1 MEKKPERLC
10 EMIQESNRNAF
21 TAGYLTPNVPQAI
34 ASQNGKEPIDLLM
47 GDTGTLVWC
56 ERPPSLKEFLQA
68 TSNYN
73 G

>member
-1 MEKKPERLC
+1 
-10 EMIQESNRNAF
+10 MIQDSNRNAYSS
-21 TAGYLTPNVPQAI
+21 AYLQGSFPQPI

-68 TSNYN
+68 TSNFA

>member
-1 MEKKPERLC
+1 
-10 EMIQESNRNAF
+10 MISDSNRNAYSS
-21 TAGYLTPNVPQAI
+21 AYLTGTMVPQAI

-68 TSNYN
+68 TSNY
-73 G
+73 

>member
-1 MEKKPERLC
+1 
-10 EMIQESNRNAF
+10 MINDSSRQFASTYMQAPM
-21 TAGYLTPNVPQAI
+21 LPQPM

-68 TSNYN
+68 TSNF
-73 G
+73 